1 MKTLKILTFLI
12 LFSIIAESNLF
23 SQIKNTIIAK
33 VGIEIITSL
42 DVENEIKT
50 ILLLTNSEISQKNI
64 DEARK
69 TAIQKLVSKSIKKI
83 EINKYKVEAYSEVD
97 LNKYLQGISAQLN
110 VEKNQLKQL
119 FNSNQIDYD
128 SFIDSYKTELLWNTL
143 IYKVYNTKLS
153 LNPIEIENIIKKEMT
168 KNETVKEFKLS
179 EIEFSLN
186 EEDKF
191 IKNIYKTI
199 DEEGF
204 KNAAKKYSIS
214 ASSSNKGSIGWISER
229 SINRVFLNEI
239 NKLKINDVTKPIQ
252 HLETKVIFKLDDLK
266 KQKNND
272 TVDIQKLKDNIVAQM
287 KIQKLDLFSRS
298 HFTNIKNQTLV
309 KFE

>member
-1 MKTLKILTFLI
+1 MKILKILKFLV
-12 LFSIIAESNLF
+12 LFSIIGGGDLF
-23 SQIKNTIIAK
+23 SQIKNSIIAK

-69 TAIQKLVSKSIKKI
+69 TAIQTLVSKSIKKI
-83 EINKYKVEAYSEVD
+83 EISKYKVKAYSEVD
-97 LNKYLQGISAQLN
+97 LNKYLQGVSAQLN
-110 VEKNQLKQL
+110 VEKDQLKKL
-119 FNSNQIDYD
+119 LNSNEIDYN
-128 SFIDSYKTELLWNTL
+128 SFVDSYKTELLWNTL
-143 IYKVYNTKLS
+143 IYKVYNSKLS

-168 KNETVKEFKLS
+168 KNETIKEFKLS
-179 EIEFSLN
+179 EIEFSLS
-186 EEDKF
+186 ERDEFVK
-191 IKNIYKTI
+191 KIYRTI
-199 DEEGF
+199 NEEGF
-204 KNAAKKYSIS
+204 ANAAKKYSIS
-214 ASSSNKGSIGWISER
+214 ASSSNNGSLGWIPER

-239 NKLKINDVTKPIQ
+239 NKLKINDITKPIQ

-266 KQKNND
+266 KQKNSD
-272 TVDIQKLKDNIVAQM
+272 EVDIQTLKDNIVAQM